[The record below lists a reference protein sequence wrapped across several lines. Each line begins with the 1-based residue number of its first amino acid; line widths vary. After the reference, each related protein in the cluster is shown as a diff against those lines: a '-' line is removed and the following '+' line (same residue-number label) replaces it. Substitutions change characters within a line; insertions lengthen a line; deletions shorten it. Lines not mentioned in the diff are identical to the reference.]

1 MRTLV
6 VDDEPLAREGLAG
19 YVEETP
25 GLSLVGQCQSAPE
38 ALQVLQQETV
48 DLLLLD
54 INMPQ
59 MTGLELI
66 RTLTQPPLVILTTAY
81 REHALEGYELNVVDY
96 LLKPISLARFLQSI
110 EKAKE
115 RHRAK
120 DAPTAFFVKQDQRVI
135 RIKFEEVLFV
145 EGLKDYLQIYTA
157 EDKYLVLQSMKQA
170 EAQLPKTFLRTHRS
184 YIVNSEKVD
193 ALEGNQLLIG
203 PYKIPISRQH
213 KEAVVQQIIGDNL
226 WSRG

>member
-19 YVEETP
+19 YVKQTP
-25 GLSLVGQCQSAPE
+25 GLTLVGQSQSAPE
-38 ALQVLQQETV
+38 ALQVLQEEAI

-66 RTLTQPPLVILTTAY
+66 RTLSNPPLVILTTAY
-81 REHALEGYELNVVDY
+81 REYALEGYELNVVDY
-96 LLKPISLARFLQSI
+96 LLKPISLARFLQAI
-110 EKAKE
+110 EKAKA
-115 RHRAK
+115 RLPQQDGTK
-120 DAPTAFFVKQDQRVI
+120 AFFVKQDHKVI

-145 EGLKDYLQIYTA
+145 EGLKDYLQIYTEQA
-157 EDKYLVLQSMKQA
+157 KHLVLLSMKQA
-170 EAQLPKTFLRTHRS
+170 EAQLPESFLRTHRS
-184 YIVNSEKVD
+184 YIVNKAKVD
-193 ALEGNQLLIG
+193 ALEGNQVLIG
-203 PYKIPISRQH
+203 AHKIPIARQH